1 MGGYLIINF
10 YRAWC
15 STKIACFDVGSRL
28 VIVPARMIIR
38 EPFRGWKRWIPKLK
52 EVEMEALVYIL
63 ESTGA
68 EKEFKAWWSK
78 PLLYSFESKYQQG
91 RQKMLQK

>member
-1 MGGYLIINF
+1 
-10 YRAWC
+10 
-15 STKIACFDVGSRL
+15 
-28 VIVPARMIIR
+28 
-38 EPFRGWKRWIPKLK
+38 LK